1 MTGRVEYAFIAR
13 ELIVRTER
21 HLVVLMLPLVCWLAG
36 QEFPA
41 QALLAWAVQRG
52 TALLTT
58 PRAAARARE
67 NIGISRTP
75 RGAFDEINRS
85 QIRRRLNEVVETG
98 APGFIPEGA

>member
-13 ELIVRTER
+13 GLIVRTER
-21 HLVVLMLPLVCWLAG
+21 HLVVLVLPLVCWLAG

-52 TALLTT
+52 TALLRT

-67 NIGISRTP
+67 DSGISRIP
-75 RGAFDEINRS
+75 PDAFEETNRS
-85 QIRRRLNEVVETG
+85 QIRQRLNEVVETG